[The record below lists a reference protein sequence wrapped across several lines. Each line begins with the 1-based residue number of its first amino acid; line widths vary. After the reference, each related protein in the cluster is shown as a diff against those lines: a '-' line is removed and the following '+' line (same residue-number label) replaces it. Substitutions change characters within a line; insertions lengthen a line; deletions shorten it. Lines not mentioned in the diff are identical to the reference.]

1 MRKTPGERPTTTAAA
16 APATPAVRFAAATK
30 SYGPVRAVDGVDFT
44 LGPGTTTA
52 LLGRNGAGKSTT
64 IGLLLGLDDPDSGS
78 VRLFGTTP
86 AEAVRAGRVGA
97 MLQDGRPIPRVTVRE
112 MVTFV
117 SRTYPSPMPVDEA
130 LDLAGIKE
138 FGNRRADRL
147 SGGQIQRVRFAVA
160 LVGNPELIVLDEPT
174 AALDVEARRA
184 LWDSMRRYAA
194 RGNTV
199 LFSTHYLAEADEN
212 ADRILVVDR
221 GRIVADGSS
230 EALKRRAGGN
240 LVSFDLAGRPTE
252 GLSRLPGVTEV
263 EIRGDRARLRTDD
276 SDATVVALAG
286 LDAVRGL
293 EVTQATLEDA
303 FLRLTDPAA
312 TSTDNTIGTT
322 GTTGTDAALVKETV

>member
-1 MRKTPGERPTTTAAA
+1 MRQTPGEQAAV
-16 APATPAVRFAAATK
+16 PAVRFAAAGR
-30 SYGPVRAVDGVDFT
+30 SYGSVRAVDCIDFA
-44 LGPGTTTA
+44 LAPGTTTA

-64 IGLLLGLDDPDSGS
+64 IGLLLGLDEPDSGS
-78 VRLFGTTP
+78 VRLFGSTP

-112 MVTFV
+112 MVAFV
-117 SRTYPSPMPVDEA
+117 SKTYPSPMPVDEA

-160 LVGNPELIVLDEPT
+160 LVGGPELVVLDEPT

-184 LWDSMRRYAA
+184 LWDSMRGYAA

-230 EALKRRAGGN
+230 DSLKRRAGGN

-263 EIRGDRARLRTDD
+263 EVRGDRARLRTDD
-276 SDATVVALAG
+276 SDATVVALAAR
-286 LDAVRGL
+286 DAVRGL
-293 EVTQATLEDA
+293 EVTRATLEDA
-303 FLRLTDPAA
+303 FLRLTDPVA
-312 TSTDNTIGTT
+312 GT
-322 GTTGTDAALVKETV
+322 GALVKETV